1 MQSKSFYTLGLL
13 IFFWL
18 NQLYSQSFNDS
29 IGTDKQL
36 IDRNQKFINTN
47 VNDTLNKKEPTLLDK
62 VKYNASDYVRINR
75 KESKLILYNEA
86 ELYYQ
91 DMELRAGIIVLD
103 YMEEMLLH
111 SQLPKPLLQL

>member
-18 NQLYSQSFNDS
+18 NQLYTQSFNDS
-29 IGTDKQL
+29 TGIDEQS
-36 IDRNQKFINTN
+36 IDRNQKFTNTN
-47 VNDTLNKKEPTLLDK
+47 VNDTLNTKEPTLLDK
-62 VKYNASDYVRINR
+62 VKYKASDYVRINR

-91 DMELRAGIIVLD
+91 DMELVLLKILKD
-103 YMEEMLLH
+103 LI
-111 SQLPKPLLQL
+111 QNI